1 MINDDSND
9 CKFDIQFDIQLARIE
24 QKVDSIIDA
33 VAELKTEMKD
43 GRDHRN
49 SLDKR
54 VTRLETKM
62 EDVDTVKKQV
72 IGVLVGLAIF
82 IIIGIAVLAQ
92 YVSIP

>member
-1 MINDDSND
+1 MSTDESTDR
-9 CKFDIQFDIQLARIE
+9 QLARIE
-24 QKVDSIIDA
+24 QKVDGVLIAID
-33 VAELKTEMKD
+33 ELKSEMKD

-49 SLDKR
+49 SLDTR

-92 YVSIP
+92 YASIP